1 MYPSQSRVCDALDFI
16 QLPMEALVN
25 KAIKTVLTLTAMLAA
40 GCSDGTVAPKAA
52 SIIDSTI
59 PGGGATA
66 ALTETDTLRFSF
78 TIDPS
83 QTTFYNLGA
92 GNSITFPA
100 GSLCDPAT
108 SSYGL
113 GEWDKACPVATAP
126 VVVNTKGWLDETGK
140 PHLDFDRHVRFV
152 PSDNPASWVML
163 TLSDYGTGI
172 NLWSMISWCATELQ
186 SSCVNEAAADPT
198 VATVTN
204 PVTGKLTRR
213 VKHFS
218 GYSLTSGRDDGGES
232 ASSFSKI
239 KLGTVK
245 P

>member
-1 MYPSQSRVCDALDFI
+1 
-16 QLPMEALVN
+16 MEALVN

-40 GCSDGTVAPKAA
+40 GCSDNTVAPKAA
-52 SIIDSTI
+52 PVDSTI

-66 ALTETDTLRFSF
+66 ALTGTDTLRFSF

-83 QTTFYNLGA
+83 QTTFYYLGA

-100 GSLCDPAT
+100 GSLCDPT
-108 SSYGL
+108 RSSYGM
-113 GEWDKACPVATAP
+113 GECDTWCPVATEP
-126 VVVNTKGWLDETGK
+126 VTVNTKAWLDRLGQ

-152 PSDNPASWVML
+152 PTLNPAGWVML
-163 TLSDYGTGI
+163 TLSDYGSGV
-172 NLWSMISWCATELQ
+172 NPWSNIAYCQTEQ
-186 SSCVNEAAADPT
+186 QISCVDESKLDPT

-204 PVTGKLTRR
+204 PITGKLTRR

-218 GYSLTSGRDDGGES
+218 GYSLTSGRDDSESES
-232 ASSFSKI
+232 AFNKI
-239 KLGTVK
+239 GLGATIK